1 MTRLIVLGWFLLIF
15 CIYIYAPSGL
25 VDIYDV
31 PHFIK
36 TLQYD
41 VGIVMSIPK
50 ITAKG
55 NTTNLG
61 VHQVSIF
68 KAR

>member
-1 MTRLIVLGWFLLIF
+1 MTRLIVLGWFLLF
-15 CIYIYAPSGL
+15 FAFIYSPSGL

-41 VGIVMSIPK
+41 VRIVMSIPK

-55 NTTNLG
+55 NTTNLR
-61 VHQVSIF
+61 VHHVSIF
-68 KAR
+68 KAH

>member
-1 MTRLIVLGWFLLIF
+1 MTRLIVLGFYLF
-15 CIYIYAPSGL
+15 FAFIYAPSGL

-41 VGIVMSIPK
+41 VRIVMSIPK
-50 ITAKG
+50 ITAEG
-55 NTTNLG
+55 NTTNIR
-61 VHQVSIF
+61 VQKVSIF